1 MKALHVVAAVIR
13 GTDGRI
19 LLAQRPADKHQGG
32 LWEFPGGKVEPGEA
46 VPAALARELHE
57 ELGIRVEQARPL
69 IEVRH
74 DYPDL
79 AVLLDVW
86 EVSRFAGTPQGME
99 GQPLAWVTED
109 ALDDYA
115 FPAANRPIVSAARLP
130 ADYLITPAD
139 RPATALLDGIARA
152 LDAGT
157 RLLQL
162 RAPQLTASAY
172 RSLADE
178 VLALCAGRAGV
189 LLKGPLHWQADFP
202 AAGWHLS
209 AAQLRELAGA
219 ARPLPAGRWL
229 AASCHDAGELAL
241 AAQLG
246 VDFATLSPVQ
256 ATASH
261 PDATPLGW
269 ERAAALIRGF
279 NQPVYLLGGL
289 GPAERERAWQSGA
302 QGVAGIRGL
311 WPPAG

>member
-79 AVLLDVW
+79 SVLLDVW
-86 EVSRFAGTPQGME
+86 EVSRFSGVPRGME
-99 GQPLAWVTED
+99 GQPLAWAAEE
-109 ALDDYA
+109 ALDEYA
-115 FPAANRPIVSAARLP
+115 FPAANRPIVTAACLP
-130 ADYLITPAD
+130 TDYLITPAD
-139 RPATALLDGIARA
+139 QPAAALREGIVRA
-152 LDAGT
+152 LEAGA

-162 RAPQLTASAY
+162 RAPQLSASAY
-172 RSLADE
+172 RALADE
-178 VLALCAGRAGV
+178 VLALCAGRAAV
-189 LLKGPLHWQADFP
+189 LLKGPLAWAADFP
-202 AAGWHLS
+202 AAGWHLT
-209 AAQLRELAGA
+209 AAQLRALAGA
-219 ARPLPAGRWL
+219 PRPLPSGRWL
-229 AASCHDAGELAL
+229 AASCHNAEELAL

-246 VDFATLSPVQ
+246 VDFATLSPIQ
-256 ATASH
+256 PTQSH

-269 ERAAALIRGF
+269 ERAAELIRGF

-289 GPAERERAWQSGA
+289 GPAERERAWLSGA

-311 WPPAG
+311 WPQ

>member
-32 LWEFPGGKVEPGEA
+32 LWEFPGGKVEAGEP
-46 VPAALARELHE
+46 VEAALARELHE
-57 ELGIRVEQARPL
+57 ELDIRVEQARPL

-79 AVLLDVW
+79 SVLLDVW
-86 EVSRFAGTPQGME
+86 EVSGFAGTPRGME
-99 GQPLAWVTED
+99 GQPLVWAEEG
-109 ALDDYA
+109 ALDDFQ
-115 FPAANRPIVSAARLP
+115 FPAANRPIVTAARLP
-130 ADYLITPAD
+130 ADYLITPA
-139 RPATALLDGIARA
+139 AGAAAELLAGIERA
-152 LDAGT
+152 LARGV

-162 RAPQLTASAY
+162 RAPQLSVSAY
-172 RSLADE
+172 RALADE
-178 VLALCAGRAGV
+178 VLALCAGRAEV
-189 LLKGPLHWQADFP
+189 LLKGPLAWVADFP
-202 AAGWHLS
+202 AAGWHLT

-219 ARPLPAGRWL
+219 PRPLPAGRWL
-229 AASCHDAGELAL
+229 AASCHDAEELAL

-256 ATASH
+256 PTASH
-261 PDATPLGW
+261 PGAAPLGW
-269 ERAAALIRGF
+269 ERAAELIRGF

-289 GPAERERAWQSGA
+289 GPAERERAWRTGA

-311 WPPAG
+311 WPC